1 MPHQSNIPA
10 FDSDGYLPEGLH
22 SASEPEVVFRFGA
35 STRRRRWL
43 ALRLRQWIELS
54 RQVGARRL
62 AVDGSFVTAKAE
74 PNDVDV
80 IVLLPP
86 DFQVK
91 IEKGLE
97 PALELDEMLSTRRPE
112 EIFAAEDESDWNEW
126 IEFFSRTG
134 EARWSAQRTRGGRAM
149 ISNLTEYAKAEE
161 EIRVLEERLSRLRLS
176 HPVGSKG
183 FTKAG
188 IRKMIARLHEELA
201 VFEGSEEARR
211 PVTS

>member
-1 MPHQSNIPA
+1 
-10 FDSDGYLPEGLH
+10 
-22 SASEPEVVFRFGA
+22 
-35 STRRRRWL
+35 
-43 ALRLRQWIELS
+43 
-54 RQVGARRL
+54 
-62 AVDGSFVTAKAE
+62 
-74 PNDVDV
+74 
-80 IVLLPP
+80 
-86 DFQVK
+86 
-91 IEKGLE
+91 
-97 PALELDEMLSTRRPE
+97 
-112 EIFAAEDESDWNEW
+112 
-126 IEFFSRTG
+126 
-134 EARWSAQRTRGGRAM
+134 M